1 MPVLT
6 HFRDEKTE
14 SEIVYNICF
23 LVCYAV
29 DVFLCLTAGVAL
41 HLTVGV
47 RKYVVY
53 VSYYFSTTGKV
64 MESSA
69 QGFRV
74 RDGKPV

>member
-14 SEIVYNICF
+14 SEIVYNLCL

-41 HLTVGV
+41 HFTVGV
-47 RKYVVY
+47 REH
-53 VSYYFSTTGKV
+53 VSYYFPTTGKV
-64 MESSA
+64 MESSS

-74 RDGKPV
+74 RDGKLV